1 MNAIR
6 RALCVLLLLIAAHP
20 CFALIDVGYLT
31 REKASEFGIQ
41 VRQRPN
47 GDAGVLIWVEFRKKG
62 FLEAF
67 TYAEFQMTDAKG
79 RHLVSTRIQPHPVV
93 AGQPSDLLTVA
104 FSAQPDQLQ
113 HCSILLVA
121 YGSRLGDVGYIIR
134 PRDFLDPI
142 APPK

>member
-6 RALCVLLLLIAAHP
+6 RALCVLLLLITAHP

-47 GDAGVLIWVEFRKKG
+47 GDAGVLVWVEFRKQG

-67 TYAEFQMTDAKG
+67 TYAEFRMTDAKG
-79 RHLVSTRIQPHPVV
+79 QQIASTRIQPHPVV
-93 AGQPSDLLTVA
+93 AGQPNDLLSIA

>member
-6 RALCVLLLLIAAHP
+6 RALSVLLLLITAHP

-47 GDAGVLIWVEFRKKG
+47 GDAGVMVWVEFRKKG

-79 RHLVSTRIQPHPVV
+79 RHLVSTRIQPHPVEP
-93 AGQPSDLLTVA
+93 GQPNDLLTVA

-134 PRDFLDPI
+134 PRDFLDPVT
-142 APPK
+142 APK

>member
-6 RALCVLLLLIAAHP
+6 RALCVLLLLITAHP

-31 REKASEFGIQ
+31 REKASEFRIQ

-47 GDAGVLIWVEFRKKG
+47 GDAGVLVWVEFRKQG

-79 RHLVSTRIQPHPVV
+79 RNLASTRIQPHPV
-93 AGQPSDLLTVA
+93 GPNQPSDRLTVA

-134 PRDFLDPI
+134 PRDFLDPS